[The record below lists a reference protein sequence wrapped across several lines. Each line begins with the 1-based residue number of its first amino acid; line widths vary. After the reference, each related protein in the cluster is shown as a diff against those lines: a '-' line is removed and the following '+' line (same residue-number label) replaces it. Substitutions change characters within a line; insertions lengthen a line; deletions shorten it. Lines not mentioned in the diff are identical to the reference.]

1 MSEGGEDSVIK
12 ALFLMAL
19 CYLIGSIPFSL
30 IFGMAL
36 GKVDIRTRGSGNIG
50 ATNVLRTSGIAV
62 ALLALAADLC
72 KGLAAAWIG
81 TAAGGP
87 VLAALCAAAVITGHC
102 YSIFL
107 NFKGGKGVATAAGI
121 IAFLMPN
128 VFVVVLIIFI
138 SMVTIT
144 RYVSMGSV
152 IGAISFP
159 LLTAFVFPQPLPY
172 IIMSIYMIALVLYR
186 HKDNLIRLKD
196 GKESKITDR
205 F

>member
-1 MSEGGEDSVIK
+1 MIK
-12 ALFLMAL
+12 LLFMIVL

-81 TAAGGP
+81 TAVGGP
-87 VLAALCAAAVITGHC
+87 GLAALCAAAVITGHC
-102 YSIFL
+102 YSVFL
-107 NFKGGKGVATAAGI
+107 NFKGGKGVATSAGI
-121 IAFLMPN
+121 MVFLMPN
-128 VFVVVLIIFI
+128 VFVVVLITFI
-138 SMVTIT
+138 LIVTLT
-144 RYVSMGSV
+144 RYVSLGSIV
-152 IGAISFP
+152 GAIAFP
-159 LLTAFVFPQPLPY
+159 LLAAFVFPQPTAY
-172 IIMSIYMIALVLYR
+172 IIMSIYMIVLVLYR
-186 HKDNLIRLKD
+186 HKDNFIRLRQ
-196 GKESKITDR
+196 GKESKITDK

>member
-1 MSEGGEDSVIK
+1 MIK
-12 ALFLMAL
+12 ALFFMAL

-81 TAAGGP
+81 TAVGGP
-87 VLAALCAAAVITGHC
+87 VMAGFCAAAVITGHC
-102 YSIFL
+102 YSVFL

-121 IAFLMPN
+121 MAFLMPD

-138 SMVTIT
+138 LMVTIT
-144 RYVSMGSV
+144 RYVSMGSIV
-152 IGAISFP
+152 GAIAFP
-159 LLTAFVFPQPLPY
+159 LLTAFIFPKPLPY
-172 IIMSIYMIALVLYR
+172 IVMSIYIIALVLYR
-186 HKDNLIRLKD
+186 HKENVIRLKE
-196 GKESKITDR
+196 GKESKITDK